1 MLKDKIWSWEK
12 ARKKRHEIQLSGK
25 KLVFTNG
32 CFDILHAG
40 HIHYLSEAAQ
50 LGDLLIVGLNSD
62 SSVQTLDKSPAR
74 PLQNQDSRALVM
86 AALEFVHA
94 VVVFEQSNPQA
105 LIEWLTPDILVKG
118 SDYTLETIVGAQ
130 WVIDHGGMVKTLE
143 FIPGYS
149 TTLIEQ
155 KILNSS
161 RE

>member
-1 MLKDKIWSWEK
+1 MLKDKIWSWEMAQK
-12 ARKKRHEIQLSGK
+12 QRHAIQLSGK
-25 KLVFTNG
+25 KMVFTNG

-50 LGDLLIVGLNSD
+50 LGDFLIVGLNSD
-62 SSVQTLDKSPAR
+62 SSVQLLDKSPAR
-74 PLQNQDSRALVM
+74 PLQKQDSRAMVM
-86 AALEFVHA
+86 AALGFVHA
-94 VVVFEQSNPQA
+94 VIVFDQSSPQE

-130 WVIDHGGMVKTLE
+130 WVMDHGGMVKTLE

-155 KILNSS
+155 KILDCR